1 MYSPRFRLPAAGMTL
16 LALAP
21 LACAAEVAD
30 TSSAADAE
38 ELDTVV
44 VHAAREPGNFH
55 IDRREIQLT
64 QASDLSDLL
73 SNESG
78 VAVGGGSVVAQKVY
92 VRGFED
98 TMLNVTVDG
107 AQQPAEL
114 YHHQSRLQLEPEF
127 IRSIELDAGAG
138 PATQGAG
145 ALTGALRVTT
155 RDAFDMLR
163 PDQRFGALFKA
174 AYGDNGDNRKA
185 VASIYGTFGEDFGL
199 MASIVRQD
207 GGHYED
213 GNGNRVFPTAF
224 DHERGQLKLSGRFDA
239 HAVDLSIERL
249 DDTGTYY
256 ERPHMT
262 DFAGRFVLSDHK
274 MGRRSATYRHR
285 FDPSSEAFDIDATL
299 YRTAVD
305 FQVRRTTTGLVYSRG
320 EQVSSGIDLRN
331 TMRWGRAQLA
341 YGVDHRRD
349 HLEAEQRATP
359 PAFWGRTEQ
368 RAEIYGAY
376 AQGTLPL
383 GERWTLSGGLRYDDY
398 HHRGVF
404 GVSAGADNGG
414 DGLSPN
420 LSLEWKPLESL
431 TLRAAYA
438 QAYRGITIREAFFGA
453 LYTYGEG
460 LEGERADNAEF
471 GVAWERDGAF
481 ARATVFRQTID
492 DYISAVYLGEAVWG
506 EWRNIGRAEV
516 EGYEAE
522 IGKRWNRWTIA
533 LGVWNS
539 DNRFEDRPLNDADL
553 GLGTSI
559 GRTWTLR
566 GDWTSASGKSQ
577 YGLRAR
583 AVESES
589 NAISPTAPDKPGYQ
603 VVDLLAQWTPLDDD
617 RLTLGLAVNNLLD
630 EFYYD
635 HGTYGYHAGS
645 GKYIGFPSPGRE
657 IRVSATWK
665 F

>member
-1 MYSPRFRLPAAGMTL
+1 MNPPRFRLPTAGMTL

-30 TSSAADAE
+30 TPSATNAE

-44 VHAAREPGNFH
+44 VHAVREPGNFH

-163 PDQRFGALFKA
+163 PDQRLGVLFKA
-174 AYGDNGDNRKA
+174 AYDDNGNSRKA
-185 VASIYGTFGEDFGL
+185 VASIYGTLGEDFGL

-213 GNGNRVFPTAF
+213 GDGNRTFPTAF

-262 DFAGRFVLSDHK
+262 DFAGLFILSDHE
-274 MGRRSATYRHR
+274 MGRRSAIYRHR
-285 FDPSSEAFDIDATL
+285 FDPSSETIDLDATL

-331 TMRWGRAQLA
+331 TMRWGPAQLT
-341 YGVDHRRD
+341 YGVDYRRD
-349 HLEAEQRATP
+349 HLDAEQRATP

-368 RAEIYGAY
+368 RAEIHGAY

-383 GERWTLSGGLRYDDY
+383 GKRWTVSGGLRYDDY
-398 HHRGVF
+398 HHRGVS
-404 GVSAGADNGG
+404 GVSAGTDNGG
-414 DGLSPN
+414 DGLSLN

-431 TLRAAYA
+431 TLRASYA

-453 LYTYGEG
+453 LYTYDEG

-471 GVAWERDGAF
+471 GVAWERDGVF
-481 ARATVFRQTID
+481 ARATVFRQHID